1 MPPQNRYDWDAR
13 VYPGVPMNLT
23 PTLQQEIDQLAQS
36 QGISSEQFILQAIA
50 EKITVLKQ
58 PASVAEA
65 SLKEKDGLL
74 VFDTEPLDHIDFNTL
89 IDQNRDRSWDYLGL

>member
-1 MPPQNRYDWDAR
+1 
-13 VYPGVPMNLT
+13 MNLT
-23 PTLQQEIDQLAQS
+23 PTLQREIDQLALS

-58 PASVAEA
+58 PASGAEA

-74 VFDTEPLDHIDFNTL
+74 VFDTEPLDQIDFNML
-89 IDQNRDRSWDYLGL
+89 IDQNRDRSWEYLGL

>member
-1 MPPQNRYDWDAR
+1 
-13 VYPGVPMNLT
+13 MNLT

-58 PASVAEA
+58 PASLAEA
-65 SLKEKDGLL
+65 ALREKDGLL
-74 VFDTEPLDHIDFNTL
+74 VFDTESLDHIDFNAL
-89 IDQNRDRSWDYLGL
+89 IDQNRDRSWEQLGL